1 MANFCWRNHL
11 TVPPLHLRGDEGKE
25 KGKFVFSFFP
35 LLYSASSFPLWLL
48 LLLCVFALEDRTL

>member
-11 TVPPLHLRGDEGKE
+11 TVPPLHLRGDEGKA
-25 KGKFVFSFFP
+25 KGTFFSFP